1 MGGSEEE
8 DPEPKRFRAGVD
20 LRLGAIRILSK
31 RERERGNT
39 SQTEQNRKKI
49 KDMYA

>member
-31 RERERGNT
+31 REREREET
-39 SQTEQNRKKI
+39 HHKQN
-49 KDMYA
+49 